1 MTTEERA
8 AGAGAPAG
16 PLVELVGIRK
26 AFGDLVAND
35 GITLDVRPGEIH
47 ALLGENGAGKSTLV
61 RVLYG
66 LSRPDA
72 GSIRAGGRAVQ
83 IASPADAI
91 AAGLGMVTQEFSL
104 VGPMT
109 VTENV
114 VLAGS
119 RLGRVDLG
127 AARERVR
134 AAADRLGVRVDPDA
148 FVADLS
154 VGERQRVEILKALVG
169 DCRVLILDEPTAVLT
184 PQDARA
190 LFTALHRLTA
200 EGMGVLLI
208 THKLHEVV
216 EVAQR
221 VSVLRRGR
229 LTATV
234 DLATPVSTRHL
245 AALMVGAEGLSDP
258 AALGASEAEVTGVTS
273 HPAQASHRSQ
283 VRRGMAGADEGR
295 APDEA
300 RVPVTPPALEAYG
313 VRVDGP
319 GRPVLDVDEVLVRAG
334 EIVGVAGVSGNGQTE
349 LVQVL
354 CGMRP
359 IDSGRVLVGGAD
371 VTHADPM
378 ARIAL
383 GLGRI
388 TEDRRGSVVGVL
400 SVEQNLV
407 LEDLATF
414 RRGPFVDRKAVRR
427 HAERLIAQF
436 DIRARPADAVR
447 TLSGGT
453 MQKVLLARALAR
465 DPRALVVAQPTRGL
479 DVGAAAYVHEQL
491 RARRAAG
498 AGVLLV
504 SDDLDEVLSLADRVV
519 VLFEGRVAGVLP
531 GGADPGEVGVLMAGG
546 AAG

>member
-1 MTTEERA
+1 MTEERA
-8 AGAGAPAG
+8 AGADAPAG

-35 GITLDVRPGEIH
+35 AITLDVRPGEIH

-72 GSIRAGGRAVQ
+72 GSIRVGGRQVQ

-190 LFTALHRLTA
+190 LFAALHRLTA

-283 VRRGMAGADEGR
+283 VRRGLAVADEGR

-313 VRVDGP
+313 VCVDGP

-447 TLSGGT
+447 TLSGGN

-491 RARRAAG
+491 RARQAAG

>member
-1 MTTEERA
+1 VTTEERA